1 MPRPRSLTPTT
12 LATAALAVLDRDGL
26 AGLTMRAVAKEVGMS
41 TMGLYRYVT
50 DRAELERL
58 VVDLVLSQVDTAPPD
73 PAAPWTGRV
82 AAMVRRLR
90 GAAGAHPSVIPLI
103 VVHRHR
109 SERLLGW
116 SETLVGILKEAGLDG
131 PRRVVALRCL
141 LAYVIGA
148 LQLDHL
154 GPLAGP
160 GTSVIAD
167 LPEFPLMAETAR
179 EARGVDA
186 EAEFDGGLA
195 AILRGMECDPGP

>member
-1 MPRPRSLTPTT
+1 M
-12 LATAALAVLDRDGL
+12 AAELGGRHPAVTGDQEV
-26 AGLTMRAVAKEVGMS
+26 AGK
-41 TMGLYRYVT
+41 
-50 DRAELERL
+50 AESSALERL

-90 GAAGAHPSVIPLI
+90 DAAGTHPSVIPLI

-154 GPLAGP
+154 DPLAGP

-186 EAEFDGGLA
+186 EAEFDDGLA
-195 AILRGMECDPGP
+195 AILRGMECGHRP